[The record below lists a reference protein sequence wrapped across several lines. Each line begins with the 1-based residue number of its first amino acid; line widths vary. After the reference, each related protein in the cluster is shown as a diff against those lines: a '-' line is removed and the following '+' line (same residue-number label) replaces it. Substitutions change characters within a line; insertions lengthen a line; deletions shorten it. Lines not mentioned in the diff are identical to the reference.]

1 MKWDPGLRR
10 GDDFTRRGDV
20 FTELVLL
27 SFISGFWIIP
37 GMQVVDVAVIGAGSV
52 GIAVAYYLVRHGGV
66 SRVALV
72 DARDPMSLTSAQSG
86 ENYRN
91 WWPHP
96 VMTAFTDHSIALM
109 EELDQASG
117 GRLHM
122 TRGGYALATR
132 REAPE
137 DLIAELDR
145 GYADSPALIRIR
157 QSPSDYQPPRRAPWQ
172 EAPAG
177 VDVLLDRSL
186 IRTTFPAFAHDIAT
200 VIHIRRAGSID
211 AQQMG
216 QVMLESIREA
226 GGRLVRGEVKSISR
240 DSAFTLEIM
249 APDGVQSLRADRVV
263 NAAGPFVR
271 DVAAMLG
278 EDLPVKCVFQQK
290 IAFPDTE
297 GAVPRVM
304 PFSIDL
310 DGQEL
315 AWSGEDRAVLA
326 DDEATRHLVEP
337 MKGAIHCRP
346 DGPVDGNWVKL
357 GWAYNE
363 RASDP
368 HGPEPID
375 PHFPDIVVRGASRLN
390 PKLAAYIGRLPRGVR
405 HYGGYYTM
413 TDENWPLIGPMATPG
428 AFVAGAL
435 SGYGSMAACATGA
448 ICAAWVTGAA
458 IPAYA
463 RSFTLDRRSNAALM
477 AELAALGKG
486 TL

>member
-1 MKWDPGLRR
+1 MMER
-10 GDDFTRRGDV
+10 
-20 FTELVLL
+20 
-27 SFISGFWIIP
+27 
-37 GMQVVDVAVIGAGSV
+37 VDVAVIGAGSV
-52 GIAVAYYLVRHGGV
+52 GIAVAYYLVRNHGV
-66 SRVALV
+66 RRIALI
-72 DARDPMSLTSAQSG
+72 DSRDPMSLTSAQSG

-109 EELDQASG
+109 EALDEESN

-132 REAPE
+132 RAHPE
-137 DLIAELDR
+137 DLIAELHR
-145 GYADSPALIRIR
+145 GYRDSPDMIRLR
-157 QSPSDYQPPRRAPWQ
+157 EAPGDYRPPRRAPWR

-177 VDVLLDRSL
+177 VDVLLDREL
-186 IRTTFPAFAHDIAT
+186 IRRTFPAFAPDIAT

-211 AQQMG
+211 TQQMG
-216 QVMLESIREA
+216 QLMLEAIRGA
-226 GGRLVRGEVKSISR
+226 GGRLMRGEVKSISP
-240 DSAFTLEIM
+240 DSPFILEIST
-249 APDGVQSLRADRVV
+249 PGGVQPLRADRVV
-263 NAAGPFVR
+263 NGAGPFVR

-278 EDLPVKCVFQQK
+278 EDLPVKCVYQQK

-297 GAVPRVM
+297 RAVPRDM

-310 DGQEL
+310 DPQTL
-315 AWSGEDRAVLA
+315 AWSDEDRAVLA
-326 DDEATRHLVEP
+326 ADEATRHLAEP

-346 DGPVDGNWVKL
+346 DGPVEGHWIKL
-357 GWAYNE
+357 GWAYNDLP
-363 RASDP
+363 SDP
-368 HGPEPID
+368 HGAEPID
-375 PHFPDIVVRGASRLN
+375 AQFPDTVVRGASRLN

-413 TDENWPLIGPMATPG
+413 TDENWPLIGPMKTDG

-448 ICAAWVTGAA
+448 ICAAWAAGAA
-458 IPAYA
+458 IPEYA
-463 RSFTLDRRSNAALM
+463 RALGLARRSNPALM